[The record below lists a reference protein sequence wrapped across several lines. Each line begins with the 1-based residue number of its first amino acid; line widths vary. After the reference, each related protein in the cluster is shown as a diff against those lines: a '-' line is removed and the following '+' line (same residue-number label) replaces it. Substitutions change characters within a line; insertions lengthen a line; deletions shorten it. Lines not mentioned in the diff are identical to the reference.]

1 MELYKFLPQTN
12 CKKCGKPTCMSFA
25 LELLQG
31 KVKISDCTP
40 LIEETKYK
48 EKYEALKEILGDEEG
63 KEKQLHIEID
73 DELCDGCGICVTA
86 CPVNARYCPPTL
98 SGKAPDVPHD
108 KHQLFEVKDGK
119 CTLLNLEF
127 CRRLE
132 AGGRERECRVCEIY
146 CPREAIEII
155 YI

>member
-12 CKKCGKPTCMSFA
+12 CKKCGKTCMAFA

-48 EKYEALKEILGDEEG
+48 EKYEALKELLGSEEG
-63 KEKQLHIEID
+63 IEKELHIDID
-73 DELCDGCGICVTA
+73 EDLCDGCGICVTC

-98 SGKAPDVPHD
+98 SGKAPGVPHD

-119 CTLLNLEF
+119 CVLLNLEH

-132 AGGRERECRVCEIY
+132 AGGRERECHVCEIY
-146 CPREAIEII
+146 CPREAIKIL